1 MNKSIKNR
9 LVMSYMMIIII
20 TVLIL
25 ETVILSS
32 VRTYYYKSI
41 EDILFNEM
49 QLSLEYY
56 SRYYSSKSL
65 EEIVLDDSDVFW
77 QNTKAQVQIF
87 TKQGEL
93 LMDSLGAYS
102 ESDTIPTDIE
112 NAINGQ
118 SGRWIGRVDYDTNPV
133 MAVSSP
139 IDDRGNTIGVIRFV
153 TSLDDTNKVILRVSI
168 LVIAM
173 GLAVVII
180 SGLVSIFLA
189 NSVVKPLKK
198 VTNIAEQMANGNLEV
213 RSNINVDDEI
223 GKLSNTLNYM
233 ARELIKKEELKN
245 DFISS
250 ISHELRTPLTSIKG
264 WAITLKSEDLGEN
277 EIIKDGLNII
287 EKESDRLGLM
297 VEELLDFSKFV
308 SENINLEKEKFLIED
323 TIKIMGKQLKPRAN
337 IGNIEFETLIEENLG
352 YILADEN
359 RLKQVIINLLDNSFK
374 FTDQG
379 GRVELKAY
387 LEDTD
392 MIIEVSDNGI
402 GISSEDLPKVKERFY
417 KGKNSKSNTGLGL
430 SISEEIVKMHGGS
443 MEVISEL
450 GRGTSIKVRLPLEE
464 VRI

>member
-1 MNKSIKNR
+1 
-9 LVMSYMMIIII
+9 MMIIII

-32 VRTYYYKSI
+32 VRTYYYKSV
-41 EDILFNEM
+41 EDILANEM

-77 QNTKAQVQIF
+77 QNTRAQVQIF
-87 TKQGEL
+87 NDRGEL
-93 LMDSLGAYS
+93 LMDSLGAYRQGDS
-102 ESDTIPTDIE
+102 IPTDIE

-118 SGRWIGRVDYDTNPV
+118 SGSWIGRVDYDTSPV

-139 IDDRGNTIGVIRFV
+139 IEDRGNIIGIIRFV
-153 TSLDDTNKVILRVSI
+153 TSLEETNKVIFRVSV

-173 GLAVVII
+173 GLAVVLI

-189 NSVVKPLKK
+189 NSIVKPLKE
-198 VTNIAEQMANGNLEV
+198 VTAIAEEMANGNLEV
-213 RSNINVDDEI
+213 RSNIDLDDEI
-223 GKLSNTLNYM
+223 GKLSKTLNYM

-264 WAITLKSEDLGEN
+264 WAITLKSEDLGSN
-277 EIIKDGLNII
+277 EIIEDGLDII

-297 VEELLDFSKFV
+297 VEELLDFSKLV
-308 SENINLEKEKFLIED
+308 SENIDLEKEVFLIED
-323 TIKIMGKQLKPRAN
+323 TVKMMGKQLKPRAN
-337 IGNIEFETLIEENLG
+337 SSNIEFETFIEEDLG
-352 YILADEN
+352 YVFADEN

-379 GRVELKAY
+379 GRVELKVYSENA
-387 LEDTD
+387 D
-392 MIIEVSDNGI
+392 MIIEVSDTGL
-402 GISSEDLPKVKERFY
+402 GISSEDLPKVRERFY

-443 MEVISEL
+443 MEISSEL
-450 GRGTSIKVRLPLEE
+450 NIGTTIKVRFPLEE
-464 VRI
+464 VRV